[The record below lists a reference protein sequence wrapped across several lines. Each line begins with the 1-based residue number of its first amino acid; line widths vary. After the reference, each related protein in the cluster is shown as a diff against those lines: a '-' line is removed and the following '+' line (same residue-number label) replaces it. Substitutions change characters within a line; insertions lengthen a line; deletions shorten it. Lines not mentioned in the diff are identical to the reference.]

1 MTSRLSTVPSE
12 ARRWLAVAALAA
24 LVWLVLANTLR
35 IDWSTNPQYNYGW
48 GVLPLAVYLF
58 LRRWPGRPAA
68 ETAPASVALALLFGG
83 ALLLLPIRLVQESN
97 PDWRLVNWAHALTV
111 TALLLAALGSLGGRA
126 WLRHF
131 WVPVAFLLLAVPW
144 PSTLEKQ
151 LTDTLMRGVAAF
163 TVEALN
169 FLGIIARQRGNLIEL
184 ATGVVGINEAC
195 SGVRSFQSTL
205 MMAVFLGEYH
215 RFTAARRWWLIGGG
229 VALALLFN
237 VARSFTVTMVCV
249 KKGTTAAN
257 AWHDPAGY
265 AVFALAFAGLLGL
278 CAWLQ
283 RGQRSEPEGTTA
295 VPPALPASPAAR
307 WLWAVAVW
315 LVFIE
320 LGTEVWY
327 RAHEGATR
335 RNAVWTLDWPREAA
349 GFQLQTMDEVV
360 QRTLRYNTGSSA
372 RWQGADQTAWL
383 GFFFRWEPGRDSAL
397 RARNHTPDVCMPASG
412 MQLRAD
418 HGVAPVRVGGLEIPF
433 RGYTFLMGPQTLYLF
448 YCVWEDQAPDNP
460 NMGRGE
466 ALTTRSRLAA
476 VLAGRR
482 NLGQQVLQVALAG
495 PRDYETARA
504 RFAAELNRLI
514 RAAPATAKAGAF
526 GIAANPPNE
535 DSPPASWTATN

>member
-1 MTSRLSTVPSE
+1 M
-12 ARRWLAVAALAA
+12 AVAALAA
-24 LVWLVLANTLR
+24 ALWLVLADTLR

-48 GVLPLAVYLF
+48 GMLPLAVYLF
-58 LRRWPGRPAA
+58 ARRWADRPAPA
-68 ETAPASVALALLFGG
+68 ASAGSKWTAVLAGAALLF
-83 ALLLLPIRLVQESN
+83 LLLPVRLLQESN
-97 PDWRLVNWAHALTV
+97 PDWRLVNWAHALAV
-111 TALLLAALGSLGGRA
+111 TALLLGALWWLGGRA

-131 WVPVAFLLLAVPW
+131 WLPVAFLLLAVPW

-151 LTDTLMRGVAAF
+151 LTDSLMRGVAAA

-169 FLGIIARQRGNLIEL
+169 FLGVIARQRGNLIEL
-184 ATGVVGINEAC
+184 TTGVVGINEAC

-215 RFTAARRWWLIGGG
+215 RFPAARRLILVAGG

-237 VARSFTVTMVCV
+237 VLRSFAVTMVCV
-249 KKGTTAAN
+249 KQGTAAAN

-283 RGQRSEPEGTTA
+283 RKQARATDAPRALS
-295 VPPALPASPAAR
+295 PALPAAPAAA
-307 WLWAVAVW
+307 WLWALAAW
-315 LVFIE
+315 LVFVE
-320 LGTEVWY
+320 LGTELWY
-327 RAHEGATR
+327 RAHERGGR
-335 RNAVWTLDWPREAA
+335 RNAVWTLDWPRDAA
-349 GFQLQTMDEVV
+349 GFQTQTMDEVV
-360 QRTLRYNTGSSA
+360 QRTLRYNSGSSA
-372 RWQGADQTAWL
+372 RWQGGDQTAWL

-412 MQLRAD
+412 LQLRAD
-418 HGVAPVRVGGLEIPF
+418 HGVAPVRAAGLEIPF
-433 RGYTFLMGPQTLYLF
+433 RGYTFAMGPQTLYLF

-466 ALTTRSRLAA
+466 ALTAGGRLRS

-495 PRDYETARA
+495 PPDFESARA
-504 RFAAELNRLI
+504 RFAIELNRLI
-514 RAAPATAKAGAF
+514 RAAPATARNTRF
-526 GIAANPPNE
+526 GVATQTRYE
-535 DSPPASWTATN
+535 DNPPASWTATN